1 MKKQLRISNLTE
13 FFQQVEKTPFG
24 VLAHLETLVH
34 DDVSISQQFVIQENR
49 FILSGAK
56 ESENGMIVYYKF
68 VK

>member
-1 MKKQLRISNLTE
+1 MKKQLRITNLTE

-24 VLAHLETLVH
+24 ILAKLETLVH
-34 DDVSISQQFVIQENR
+34 DDLAISQRFIILENE